1 MRFALI
7 LMLLCGCLGA
17 RLLGRRSSSKVVSPD
32 SAPQSP
38 GAPLAQS
45 GKSEVVSGE
54 IYFVATPLGNLEDI
68 TLRAIKVLSSV
79 DIICAED
86 TRNTAKL
93 LRLLGIKPK
102 RLMSHHEHNWQQSTP
117 ELVRLLGEG
126 CSVALVSD
134 AGTPGIA
141 DPGAPLAAACAAA
154 GIQVRPVPGP
164 SSVVAALSISGLSAS
179 RFTFFG
185 FVPAKG
191 KERREIATA
200 LMSAEYPC
208 VFFEAPHRI
217 HQTMELLHSLVPV
230 HGERTV
236 VVCRELTKLH
246 EETFRGSLSQTRS
259 WLGKTNPGGT
269 TEGGNDNELEAVVTG
284 NIRGEFTIVL
294 APHVAS
300 ESDTTVTPS
309 SSAAAT
315 KDKVIALLEQ
325 LRDDGVSRS
334 EAVRIV
340 ADMADVKLAGA
351 RRGAIYSWA
360 LTLEDW
366 R

>member
-1 MRFALI
+1 
-7 LMLLCGCLGA
+7 MLLCGCLGA
-17 RLLGRRSSSKVVSPD
+17 RLLGRRP
-32 SAPQSP
+32 SAQTPISVPQSP
-38 GAPLAQS
+38 GAPLVH
-45 GKSEVVSGE
+45 SEKNAVVSGE

-102 RLMSHHEHNWQQSTP
+102 RLMAHHEHNWQQSTP

-191 KERREIATA
+191 KERREVATA
-200 LMSAEYPC
+200 LMSAEFPC

-230 HGERTV
+230 NGERTV

-246 EETFRGSLSQTRS
+246 EETFRGSISQTRK
-259 WLGKTNPGGT
+259 WLGKTSPGGIA
-269 TEGGNDNELEAVVTG
+269 EVGNESEFEVAAAST
-284 NIRGEFTIVL
+284 IRGEFTIVL
-294 APHVAS
+294 APPIAS
-300 ESDTTVTPS
+300 QSDTSVTPYS
-309 SSAAAT
+309 TSAAA
-315 KDKVIALLEQ
+315 KENVIALLEQ

-360 LTLEDW
+360 LTLADW